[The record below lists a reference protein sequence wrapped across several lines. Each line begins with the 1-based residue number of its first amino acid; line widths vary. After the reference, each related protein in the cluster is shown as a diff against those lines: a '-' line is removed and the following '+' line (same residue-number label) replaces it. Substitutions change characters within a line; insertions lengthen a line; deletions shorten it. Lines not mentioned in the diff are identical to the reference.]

1 MPTLLPPQN
10 TSSSKRLSLL
20 FGCGVALFI
29 MLLVPLTHIMQ
40 PQRERMETI
49 EAVELAAPPPPPPLE
64 DPPPPPPE
72 KEEPPPP
79 ELKVPPPMP
88 TLDQLEIALNPGTGD
103 LRVGSGLGMAVDFST
118 ESVDQMEQLFG
129 FGELDEIPRLVREG
143 RFRYPPNSPRGRGE
157 AYVRLLVFVETD
169 GRISVQKVV
178 DYSHQEF
185 IEAAKR
191 MAEGSRFSPPM
202 RKGQAVRSRYEWPIR
217 IPLR

>member
-1 MPTLLPPQN
+1 MPTLVPPQN

-143 RFRYPPNSPRGRGE
+143 RFRYPPNSPRGRDE
-157 AYVRLLVFVETD
+157 AYVRLCT
-169 GRISVQKVV
+169 
-178 DYSHQEF
+178 F
-185 IEAAKR
+185 IQTLFSIAA
-191 MAEGSRFSPPM
+191 SRLPSPSAHPF
-202 RKGQAVRSRYEWPIR
+202 QQQP
-217 IPLR
+217 